1 MRRTCSRAKQKFH
14 TYTVKSTTMSY
25 GVSKKRSK
33 DRGSNKHQMGE
44 LHDS

>member
-1 MRRTCSRAKQKFH
+1 MRRTDSPAKQEFH
-14 TYTVKSTTMSY
+14 TCIGKSTTMSY

-33 DRGSNKHQMGE
+33 DRRSNKHQMGE